1 MCLTNQPI
9 WISGAAHGGG
19 DTTDTDNYSTFH
31 PPVEPTVRSRHV
43 RSTRKVTHQPASTS
57 HISREVKEVK
67 NKESSQFIPRPK
79 IPIAEP
85 YSKATNNPP
94 KFAAELIERLN
105 KVLIKQSSDCKLKGI
120 LDLNKT
126 KSSTYEYE
134 HESDQSILDEHVDR
148 VFNEERRH
156 NVSSMNMDNSRMM
169 SASFSS
175 GYRTLDTSSN
185 RHHHSYFGKLSA

>member
-1 MCLTNQPI
+1 M
-9 WISGAAHGGG
+9 
-19 DTTDTDNYSTFH
+19 
-31 PPVEPTVRSRHV
+31 
-43 RSTRKVTHQPASTS
+43 THQPTSTS

-185 RHHHSYFGKLSA
+185 RHHHSYFGKLSALIILVIKVGL